1 MHMLTSASKSY
12 QIPAKTKDLM
22 TNKMWKLELDS
33 SSASTTNLMIYI
45 EHEMAALMVQS
56 VSS

>member
-1 MHMLTSASKSY
+1 MLTSASKSY

-33 SSASTTNLMIYI
+33 SSASTTNLMICI